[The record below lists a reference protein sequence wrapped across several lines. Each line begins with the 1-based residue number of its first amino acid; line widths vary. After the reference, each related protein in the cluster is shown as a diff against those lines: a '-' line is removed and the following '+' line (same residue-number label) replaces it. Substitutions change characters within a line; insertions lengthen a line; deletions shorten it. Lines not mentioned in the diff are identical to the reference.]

1 MFSVVMIAFCGV
13 VAGYGLRRWKALQ
26 HVNQTITLTICFM
39 LFVLGLSV
47 GQNRMVVTHLGSY
60 GVQALIIS
68 LAAMLGSA
76 VGGWL
81 LYRYVFKEKEEK
93 GMEKE
98 IILNEKEEKENEKGE
113 DLIEKKEAL
122 KEKEGKR

>member
-1 MFSVVMIAFCGV
+1 
-13 VAGYGLRRWKALQ
+13 
-26 HVNQTITLTICFM
+26 
-39 LFVLGLSV
+39 
-47 GQNRMVVTHLGSY
+47 MVVTHLGSY